1 MFLVTGSTNFVGRA
15 VLKQLAAFDT
25 PLRTL
30 LEPSQASPALPP
42 GVEVDVALSSL
53 IDERGIRAAMVG
65 VDTVIHLAGT
75 SMNSTVD
82 DPLYFD
88 VESARILAQAAVEV
102 GVKRFIY
109 HSLLGADRS
118 SAYPFL
124 RARALAEDAICET
137 GVPATILRT
146 TMLFGA
152 DDGYTTS
159 LALLMAALPLFFFMP
174 GDGSIV
180 LQPLWV
186 EDLATCIAW
195 AIDEPEL
202 AGTTHEL
209 GGPEYFSLREMLQMI
224 MRKASILRILVPT
237 RAPYLRASAWLLE
250 RLLPQSPVSTHWVDY
265 FAVNRSTD
273 LGTLPSAFGLSPSR
287 MEEKLDYLEGKNW
300 GWEFLRNQ
308 IRRSKG

>member
-1 MFLVTGSTNFVGRA
+1 MLLVTGSTSFLGRA
-15 VLKQLAAFDT
+15 VLRQLAAYDS

-30 LEPSQASPALPP
+30 LEPSKASPALPS

-53 IDERGIRAAMVG
+53 LDERGIRAAMIG

-75 SMNSTVD
+75 TLNSTVE
-82 DPLYFD
+82 DPLQFD
-88 VESARILAQAAVEV
+88 VEAARILAQSAAEV

-124 RARALAEDAICET
+124 RARALAEDAIMET
-137 GVPATILRT
+137 GVPTTILRT
-146 TMLFGA
+146 TMLFGE
-152 DDGYTTS
+152 DDDFTTS
-159 LALLMAALPLFFFMP
+159 LALLMAALPLLFFMP

-195 AIDEPEL
+195 SIDEPEL
-202 AGTTHEL
+202 AGTTHVL
-209 GGPEYFSLREMLQMI
+209 GGPEYFSLKELLGII
-224 MRKASILRILVPT
+224 MRKASLLRILVPT

-250 RLLPQSPVSTHWVDY
+250 RLLPRSPVSTHWVDY

-273 LGTLPSAFGLSPSR
+273 LGTMASTFGLAPSR
-287 MEEKLDYLEGKNW
+287 METKLDYLEGKNW

-308 IRRSKG
+308 FRR

>member
-1 MFLVTGSTNFVGRA
+1 MFLVTGSTSFIGRA
-15 VLKQLAAFDT
+15 VLRQLAAFDS

-30 LEPSQASPALPP
+30 LEPSQFSPALPA

-53 IDERGIRAAMVG
+53 LDERGVRAAMVG
-65 VDTVIHLAGT
+65 IDTVIHLAGT

-82 DPLYFD
+82 DPLFFD
-88 VESARILAQAAVEV
+88 VEAARILSQAAAEV
-102 GVKRFIY
+102 GVQRFIY

-124 RARALAEDAICET
+124 RARALAEDAIHES
-137 GVPATILRT
+137 GIPATILRT
-146 TMLFGA
+146 TSLFGE

-159 LALLMAALPLFFFMP
+159 LAMMMAALPLFFYLP

-195 AIDEPEL
+195 STDDPDL

-209 GGPEYFSLREMLQMI
+209 GGPEYFSLKEMLYLI
-224 MRKASILRILVPT
+224 MRKASILRILVPA
-237 RAPYLRASAWLLE
+237 RAPYLRAGAWLLE
-250 RLLPQSPVSTHWVDY
+250 RILRQSPVSTHWIDY
-265 FAVNRSTD
+265 LAVNRSTD
-273 LGTLPSAFGLSPSR
+273 LGTLPSVFGLSPSR
-287 MEEKLDYLEGKNW
+287 MEDKLAYLQGKNW
-300 GWEFLRNQ
+300 GWKFLRKQ
-308 IRRSKG
+308 FRRSGE

>member
-1 MFLVTGSTNFVGRA
+1 MLLVTGSTNFVGRA
-15 VLKQLAAFDT
+15 VLKQLAT
-25 PLRTL
+25 YESPLRTL
-30 LEPSQASPALPP
+30 LEPSQMSPALPP

-53 IDERGIRAAMVG
+53 LDERGIRAAMIG

-75 SMNSTVD
+75 SMNSTMD
-82 DPLYFD
+82 DPLHFD
-88 VESARILAQAAVEV
+88 VEAARILARAAAEV

-124 RARALAEDAICET
+124 RARALAEDAIAEA
-137 GVPATILRT
+137 GVKPTILRT
-146 TMLFGA
+146 TLLYGEE
-152 DDGYTTS
+152 DEITTS
-159 LALLMAALPLFFFMP
+159 IAMIMAAVPLLSFMP

-202 AGTTHEL
+202 VGTTHEL
-209 GGPEYFSLREMLQMI
+209 GGPEYFTLRQLLEIILQ
-224 MRKASILRILVPT
+224 KASLLRILVPT
-237 RAPYLRASAWLLE
+237 RAPYLRAAAWLLE
-250 RLLPQSPVSTHWVDY
+250 RLLPHSPLSTHWVDY

-273 LGTLPSAFGLSPSR
+273 LGTITSSFGLSPSR
-287 MEEKLDYLEGKNW
+287 METKLGYLERKNW
-300 GWEFLRNQ
+300 GWEFLRAQ
-308 IRRSKG
+308 FRRRRR

>member
-1 MFLVTGSTNFVGRA
+1 MLLVTGSTSFVGRA
-15 VLKQLAAFDT
+15 VLRQLAAFGS

-30 LEPSQASPALPP
+30 LEPSQVSPTLPA

-53 IDERGIRAAMVG
+53 SDERGIRAAMVG
-65 VDTVIHLAGT
+65 VETVVHLAGT

-82 DPLYFD
+82 DPLRFD
-88 VESARILAQAAVEV
+88 VEAAQTLARAAAEV

-118 SAYPFL
+118 SAYPLL
-124 RARALAEDAICET
+124 RARALAEDAIFEA
-137 GVPATILRT
+137 GIPATILRT
-146 TMLFGA
+146 TMPFGE

-159 LALLMAALPLFFFMP
+159 MALMMAALPLFFFMP

-195 AIDEPEL
+195 AIDEPAL
-202 AGTTHEL
+202 AGTHEL
-209 GGPEYFSLREMLQMI
+209 GGPEYFSLREILQII
-224 MRKASILRILVPT
+224 MRKASIVRILVPT
-237 RAPYLRASAWLLE
+237 RAPYLRSSAWLLE
-250 RLLPQSPVSTHWVDY
+250 RILPQSPVSTHWVDY

-273 LGTLPSAFGLSPSR
+273 LGTLTSTFGLAPSR
-287 MEEKLDYLEGKNW
+287 MEPKLGYLEGRNW
-300 GWEFLRNQ
+300 GWEFIRNQ
-308 IRRSKG
+308 FQRSSR

>member
-1 MFLVTGSTNFVGRA
+1 MLLVTGSTSFVGRA
-15 VLKQLAAFDT
+15 VIKQLAAFDS
-25 PLRTL
+25 PIRTL
-30 LEPSQASPALPP
+30 LEPSQVSPALPP

-53 IDERGIRAAMVG
+53 LDKRGIRAAMVG
-65 VDTVIHLAGT
+65 VNTVIHLAGT

-82 DPLYFD
+82 DPLHFD
-88 VESARILAQAAVEV
+88 VEAAHILAQAAAEV
-102 GVKRFIY
+102 GVQRFIY
-109 HSLLGADRS
+109 HSLLGADRA

-124 RARALAEDAICET
+124 RARALAEDAIGRT

-146 TMLFGA
+146 TMLFGD
-152 DDGYTTS
+152 DDGYTTA

-186 EDLATCIAW
+186 DDLATCITW
-195 AIDEPEL
+195 ALDEPEL
-202 AGTTHEL
+202 VGTTHEL
-209 GGPEYFSLREMLQMI
+209 GGPEYFSLKEMLHII
-224 MRKASILRILVPT
+224 MQRASLMRILVPT
-237 RAPYLRASAWLLE
+237 RAPFLRASAWLLE

-273 LGTLPSAFGLSPSR
+273 LGTLPSIFGLSPSR
-287 MEEKLDYLEGKNW
+287 MEAKLDYLEGKNW

-308 IRRSKG
+308 FRRS